1 MRVWG
6 QPDFAVSQDTLR
18 YPKRQKK
25 SDEKSDG
32 RKSNANDEIKW
43 NQYVK
48 LSNSAVL
55 VPSLL
60 RHRLWPDALKL
71 SFQLH
76 LILGTKYSAWEQNLT
91 AWLTLPAVKVM
102 KYRLLIESLSFLT
115 SHVGFTFAF
124 TSATREGHQED
135 SNRSSQEFCQENKKD
150 HELKLAGVRA
160 ATELK
165 KTRRASCKRNRKEN
179 ERNHKNNYIYI
190 YKLIEQYRTVESQ
203 VIDSTWGAGARD
215 ER

>member
-1 MRVWG
+1 
-6 QPDFAVSQDTLR
+6 
-18 YPKRQKK
+18 
-25 SDEKSDG
+25 
-32 RKSNANDEIKW
+32 
-43 NQYVK
+43 
-48 LSNSAVL
+48 
-55 VPSLL
+55 
-60 RHRLWPDALKL
+60 
-71 SFQLH
+71 
-76 LILGTKYSAWEQNLT
+76 
-91 AWLTLPAVKVM
+91 M

-165 KTRRASCKRNRKEN
+165 KKLAGLPAKGIEKKTKEITRII
-179 ERNHKNNYIYI
+179 IYI

-203 VIDSTWGAGARD
+203 VIDST
-215 ER
+215 